1 MNIEA
6 LTADLDAVF
15 QRHGITGNL
24 QICMQVAF
32 SATLAEDSR
41 RELLERLSAG
51 GALFVI
57 DDAGSISCAGARESV
72 NATRLKDVLDAV
84 TPEQFGRLM
93 HMFLE
98 ELTKAGDACQC
109 PSCATKRTSTHG
121 SLN

>member
-1 MNIEA
+1 MNIKA

-24 QICMQVAF
+24 QICMQV
-32 SATLAEDSR
+32 
-41 RELLERLSAG
+41 
-51 GALFVI
+51 
-57 DDAGSISCAGARESV
+57 
-72 NATRLKDVLDAV
+72 KDVLDAV